1 MKNAAEIA
9 VKSLGENCKNA
20 EIAFFGGSF
29 TAINREY
36 MVSLL
41 EAAAPYVRSG
51 RFMGIRISTRPD
63 AIDEEVLCLLKE
75 YGVTAIEL
83 GAQSMD
89 NNVLIFNNRGHS
101 SEDVENASRLIKG
114 FGFSLGLQ
122 MMIGLYGSTPEKD
135 MLTAEKIAELKPDTV
150 RIYPTVIMKNTY
162 LNELFQCGEYVPY
175 DMQTAVDICVRLI
188 TLFESQG
195 IKIIRLGLHDSDS
208 LRSEMTGGLWHPAFK
223 ELCQSKMMLDKCI
236 KLIKSSGLINKNITV
251 RVNPKDISRMLGQ
264 KRSNLQR
271 LAEIGYNAEIV
282 QDSSVLMNDIV
293 IEERKR

>member
-1 MKNAAEIA
+1 
-9 VKSLGENCKNA
+9 
-20 EIAFFGGSF
+20 
-29 TAINREY
+29 

-51 RFMGIRISTRPD
+51 GFMGIRISTRPD
-63 AIDEEVLCLLKE
+63 AIDEEILCLLKK
-75 YGVTAIEL
+75 YGVTSIEL

-251 RVNPKDISRMLGQ
+251 RVNPRDISRMLGQ

-271 LAEIGYNAEIV
+271 LAEIGCNAEVI

>member
-1 MKNAAEIA
+1 MG
-9 VKSLGENCKNA
+9 VNCKNA

-29 TAINREY
+29 TAIDRDY

-63 AIDEEVLCLLKE
+63 AINEEILCLLKE
-75 YGVTAIEL
+75 YGVTSIEL

-101 SEDVENASRLIKG
+101 SEDVEKASALIRG

-135 MLTAEKIAELKPDTV
+135 MLTGEKIAELKPDTV
-150 RIYPTVIMKNTY
+150 RIYPTVILKNTY

-175 DMQTAVDICVRLI
+175 DMQTAVDICTRLI
-188 TLFESQG
+188 RLFESEG
-195 IKIIRLGLHDSDS
+195 IKIIRLGLHDSES
-208 LRSEMTGGLWHPAFK
+208 LRNEMTGGLWHPAFK
-223 ELCQSKMMLDKCI
+223 ELCQSKMMLDKCTE
-236 KLIKSSGLINKNITV
+236 LIKSGGFINKDITV
-251 RVNPKDISRMLGQ
+251 RVNPRDISRMLGQ
-264 KRSNLQR
+264 KRCNLQK
-271 LAEIGYNAEIV
+271 LADIGCNVTVV
-282 QDSSVLMNDIV
+282 QDSSVMMSDIV